1 MIVNEGERDQDHI
14 QMKNGTNLQGMTG
27 AIETAEVILDNEKE
41 NKVTL
46 SHTLK
51 GKLNNY
57 NKD

>member
-1 MIVNEGERDQDHI
+1 MIANEGERDQDHI

-41 NKVTL
+41 NKVIL